1 MKKTLLTLMCSV
13 GALFAAQANTMTVVN
28 LTGCSC
34 SFSFRGYANP
44 ASPGT
49 YYESPNTTV
58 PPGNTFFAAPSSI
71 PGRGSL
77 PATAVLTYIK
87 GGVLTTV
94 PGVGL
99 ACGSVAS
106 GVGTSMTTTAT
117 AIPCNNNMSVTASWQ
132 QNASGNVVVLIM

>member
-1 MKKTLLTLMCSV
+1 MKKTLLTLLCSV
-13 GALFAAQANTMTVVN
+13 GTILAAQANTLTVVN

-34 SFSFRGYANP
+34 AFSFRGYGDP
-44 ASPGT
+44 ALPGT

-58 PPGNTFFAAPSSI
+58 PPGNTFYAAPSAI
-71 PGRGSL
+71 PGMGSL
-77 PATAVLTYIK
+77 PATAVFTYIK

-117 AIPCNNNMSVTASWQ
+117 SIPCNNNSSVTASWQ
-132 QNASGNVVVLIM
+132 QNAAGNVVVLIM